1 MGNEPR
7 VQAVLGRMLLIEKF
21 IANDDL
27 LKARAEIEGIAQK
40 IADVDVSGATAG
52 QWAVMLLLQKSDGM
66 SAFGVALGVGAISDM
81 LGRDVVSDLRALHE
95 LGLVAGAPPQQA
107 DADQADGEAL
117 VD

>member
-1 MGNEPR
+1 

-40 IADVDVSGATAG
+40 IADVDTSGATAG

-66 SAFGVALGVGAISDM
+66 SGFGVALGVGAIADL
-81 LGRDVVSDLRALHE
+81 LGRDVTTDLQALHK
-95 LGLVAGAPPQQA
+95 LGLVAGTPPEQG
-107 DADQADGEAL
+107 DGEAL